1 MVWTP
6 KLNAVLGSLVVT
18 VGFWLMAGQPPA
30 LVTAAA
36 AVGVAALLVWR
47 GTTIGLVWAWATLLL
62 GLESLAW
69 PIATMVHIR
78 ALTAEPTSEQMGEIA
93 RSVLAG
99 GFAAIFW
106 LSFSYG
112 IFRMVARRAGGE
124 APAGPGAPAGEQG
137 PPADLP
143 PGAGLRRP
151 RR

>member
-30 LVTAAA
+30 SVTAAV

-47 GTTIGLVWAWATLLL
+47 GATIGLVWAWATLLL

-69 PIATMVHIR
+69 PIATMVQLR
-78 ALTAEPTSEQMGEIA
+78 ALTAEPTTEQMGEIA

-106 LSFSYG
+106 LSFSSG
-112 IFRMVARRAGGE
+112 IFRRVARQVGGE
-124 APAGPGAPAGEQG
+124 APDGPVSPGGEPG
-137 PPADLP
+137 PPADPP